1 MADFLIG
8 DVRLVRELNQEH
20 KVNKHIADG
29 WVLISAVTASS
40 RESDGP
46 VSRYILGWLEQAE
59 PKAEHQY

>member
-8 DVRLVRELNQEH
+8 DVRLVRELNQEY

-29 WVLISAVTASS
+29 WVLLSAVAAGS

-59 PKAEHQY
+59 PKAEYQY